1 MPEHK
6 LTTGTYAALMLL
18 SGVTVCPWQVYIALA
33 DYFRGTYHSD
43 VMEFTFPA
51 LSTSVLTVTAAVMT
65 CVGHRFSFTLRIF
78 WPNVALVALSAGVPA
93 LDLLL
98 SSGAISREHA
108 FSATMLVVSGN
119 ALFSACMQN
128 ALFGLGSV
136 MGDGATTAL
145 MVGNGMVG
153 VVSVVLRAASK
164 LGLAPRLSMWCFCAL
179 ASATLVASLVGY
191 QLAIVPAL
199 RQIERRQ
206 ASPVKPAGS
215 AGSTAA
221 ANGKGGGKGGGLD
234 EALLPPEPSAAET
247 AAGTAAAAGAC
258 CTPVWLESLCVFGV
272 FVVCLSCFPGLATS
286 LVSTSWRLGSWFPLT
301 LVAAFNAGDL
311 VGKGLPAHPRL
322 ARLVSRATL
331 PWCVL
336 AHSGYV
342 LLFLL
347 LLRPEALPTP
357 LRGDAAPLL
366 VSLSFG
372 VSTGFLGCVALNL
385 AAAHPALVRQADKE
399 RAGTVSSFCLMMG
412 LSAGSVSGLAIRSLV
427 VGP

>member
-6 LTTGTYAALMLL
+6 LTAGTYAALMLL

-33 DYFRGTYHSD
+33 DYFRLTYHSN

-51 LSTSVLTVTAAVMT
+51 LSTSCLTVTAAVMT

-78 WPNVALVALSAGVPA
+78 WPNVVLVALSAGVPA

-98 SSGAISREHA
+98 SSGAISRQHA
-108 FSATMLVVSGN
+108 FLATMLVVCGN

-164 LGLAPRLSMWCFCAL
+164 LGLPPQLSMWCFCGL
-179 ASATLVASLVGY
+179 ATATLVASLVGY

-199 RQIERRQ
+199 RQVERRQ

-215 AGSTAA
+215 AAA
-221 ANGKGGGKGGGLD
+221 ASGSGKGTGNGNGLD
-234 EALLPPEPSAAET
+234 EALLPAEPSAS
-247 AAGTAAAAGAC
+247 AASGVC

-272 FVVCLSCFPGLATS
+272 FVACLSCFPGLTTS
-286 LVSTSWRLGSWFPLT
+286 LVSTSWRLGSWFPLV
-301 LVAAFNAGDL
+301 LVAAFNVGDL
-311 VGKGLPAHPRL
+311 AGKSLPALPSL
-322 ARLVSRATL
+322 ARLVRRPTL

-336 AHSGYV
+336 GHSCYV
-342 LLFLL
+342 FLFVLML
-347 LLRPEALPTP
+347 KPASLPP
-357 LRGDAAPLL
+357 LLRGDAFPLL

-372 VSTGFLGCVALNL
+372 VSTGFLGCVCLNL
-385 AAAHPALVRQADKE
+385 AADHPSLAKQADKE
-399 RAGTVSSFCLMMG
+399 RAGIVSSFCLMMG
-412 LSAGSVSGLAIRSLV
+412 LSVGSVSGLAIRSLAF
-427 VGP
+427 GS